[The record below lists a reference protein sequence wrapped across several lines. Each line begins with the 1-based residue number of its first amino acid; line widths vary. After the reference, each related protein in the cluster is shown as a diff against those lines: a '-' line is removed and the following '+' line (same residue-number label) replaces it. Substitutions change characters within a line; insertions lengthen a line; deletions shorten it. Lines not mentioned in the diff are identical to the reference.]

1 MRIHVDAG
9 DPVDLRQVW
18 ADQGLVRLLQDR
30 PNAEVFPLRACQGI
44 AWMLQDQMKPG
55 DHSFP
60 DQAPSA
66 LAGALGGFQER
77 AETVPAAL
85 RVLASVF
92 QREADAA
99 LFEHLE
105 ARSADL
111 SKVFD
116 ADPLGGLDLG
126 DREAATEVLA
136 VEYCRLF
143 IGPSGHMPPVE
154 SIVLG
159 EGQFWGPSTEK
170 VADFYKTMGIA
181 VARDCRMVPDHI
193 SMELDCLAIL
203 EEKQQGEDAGAFA
216 REHPLRWL
224 PSLVDHVEE
233 RATLAFYPTWAK
245 ILHEMLCR
253 LYAGKRL

>member
-1 MRIHVDAG
+1 
-9 DPVDLRQVW
+9 
-18 ADQGLVRLLQDR
+18 
-30 PNAEVFPLRACQGI
+30 
-44 AWMLQDQMKPG
+44 MKPG
-55 DHSFP
+55 DRSFP
-60 DQAPSA
+60 AQASSA
-66 LAGALGGFQER
+66 LAGALGGFEER

-92 QREADAA
+92 QREADAP
-99 LFEHLE
+99 LLERLE
-105 ARSADL
+105 ACSADL

-170 VADFYKTMGIA
+170 VADFYKTMRIA

-216 REHPLRWL
+216 RGHLLRWL

-233 RATLAFYPTWAK
+233 RAALVFYPMWATV
-245 ILHEMLCR
+245 LYEMLSE
-253 LYAGKRL
+253 LYAVERL